1 MSDMQKGN
9 GKQEDQAQ
17 MQEQMQAHMQKQ
29 QREQEEQQQYIQAL
43 MDGKQP
49 IKNELVRYLVE
60 ELRNNNTEVKAVAK
74 TLQQAQQ
81 VVEQSQQRMIELRG
95 IGRKYVQ
102 DIMANKDKS
111 DSEDR
116 RIVTPAVIPQPR
128 V

>member
-1 MSDMQKGN
+1 MKKDN

-17 MQEQMQAHMQKQ
+17 AQVKAQMQAHMQKQ
-29 QREQEEQQQYIQAL
+29 QQEQEKQQQYIQAL

-49 IKNELVRYLVE
+49 TKNELVRYLVK
-60 ELRNNNTEVKAVAK
+60 ELRDNNTELKAVSK

-81 VVEQSQQRMIELRG
+81 VVEQSQQRLIELRG
-95 IGRKYVQ
+95 IGRKYIQ

-111 DSEDR
+111 DGEDR
-116 RIVTPAVIPQPR
+116 RIITPTPIPQPR